1 MQRKSVG
8 KAWIIVPALSLV
20 AGVAAALLL
29 KDTLPMPHAAL
40 GSEVQ
45 TVTLAPSTPS
55 AQPISTPT
63 ATATPSTT
71 PSPTATQVPPTPTS
85 TATFTPTP
93 TSTPITLPAPEL
105 HGPPQ
110 KPPVISRAEWG
121 SVDTTEGYIPH
132 TLDRITV
139 HHDGSEFYGGA
150 AARMRSLQSWSRR
163 VRGWVDI
170 PYHFLIDQ
178 EGNIYEGRPLEFVG
192 DTATEYDPT
201 GHALITVMGNYNIQE
216 INQAQLAAVV
226 DLASWIC
233 HEYSIP
239 PQLIRGHR
247 DYAATSCPGVNLYPY
262 LANGYIAN
270 AVQERLRFEEQ

>member
-8 KAWIIVPALSLV
+8 KAWIVVPILSLV
-20 AGVAAALLL
+20 AGVVAALLL
-29 KDTLPMPHAAL
+29 KDMLPMPHTAL
-40 GSEVQ
+40 GSEAQ
-45 TVTLAPSTPS
+45 TVTLVPSTPS

-63 ATATPSTT
+63 ATATPSAT

-93 TSTPITLPAPEL
+93 TSTPIILPAPEL

-110 KPPVISRAEWG
+110 KPAVISRAEWG

-139 HHDGSEFYGGA
+139 HHDGSEFYSGA

-170 PYHFLIDQ
+170 PYHFLIDR
-178 EGNIYEGRPLEFVG
+178 EGYVYEGRPLEFAG

-216 INQAQLAAVV
+216 INQAQLASVV
-226 DLASWIC
+226 DLASWLC

-239 PQLIRGHR
+239 PQMIQGHR
-247 DYAATSCPGVNLYPY
+247 DYAATSCPGANLYPY
-262 LANGYIAN
+262 FANGYIAN